1 MAERTFMIGDWTFA
15 PAANELR
22 RGDERRRLEDRAA
35 RTLALLCARPGE
47 PVAQEAI
54 VAEVWN
60 GRSQSPNS
68 VPVVIGDLRR
78 ALDDDARRPR
88 YIETV
93 AKRGYR
99 LIAPST
105 VRPPAT
111 SPASGRRWLPLAI
124 LLLIAAAVAGWLLTR
139 PATDTVRVAEVVN
152 ATGDPAY
159 DPLARATSE
168 LIVTT
173 LDRRGV
179 AVTRGEGGLGLEA
192 KLVLWN
198 GEPTVGLTATDA
210 SGAVR
215 WSAMARGP
223 AARIAPNVIAAL
235 DDFAVTLDR

>member
-1 MAERTFMIGDWTFA
+1 MADRTYSIGDWTFA

-35 RTLALLCARPGE
+35 RTLELLCARPGE

-54 VAEVWN
+54 MAEVWN

-68 VPVVIGDLRR
+68 LAVVIGDLRR

-99 LIAPST
+99 LIAG
-105 VRPPAT
+105 PAAT
-111 SPASGRRWLPLAI
+111 PAAPAPRWLPLAV
-124 LLLIAAAVAGWLLTR
+124 LLLLAAAIAGWWLTR
-139 PATDTVRVAEVVN
+139 PAVESVQVAEVVN

-168 LIVTT
+168 LIVTA

-179 AVTRGEGGLGLEA
+179 AVTRGEGGLVLAA

-198 GEPTVGLTATDA
+198 GQPAVGLTATDA

-223 AARIAPNVIAAL
+223 TDRIAPNVMAAL
-235 DDFAVTLDR
+235 DGFAGTLNR

>member
-1 MAERTFMIGDWTFA
+1 MGERTFPIGDWVFA

-22 RGDERRRLEDRAA
+22 RGGERRRLEDRAA
-35 RTLALLCARPGE
+35 RTLELLCERPGE
-47 PVAQEAI
+47 PVPQDVI
-54 VAEVWN
+54 VAAVWN

-99 LIAPST
+99 LIAAGPPESPE
-105 VRPPAT
+105 PPAR
-111 SPASGRRWLPLAI
+111 RRWWLLAA
-124 LLLIAAAVAGWLLTR
+124 LALIAAAVLTWGPTR
-139 PATDTVRVAEVVN
+139 PAADAVQLVEVVN

-173 LDRRGV
+173 LSRRGV
-179 AVTRGEGGLGLEA
+179 AVARREAGLRLEA

-198 GEPTVGLTATDA
+198 GEPTVGLIATEPA
-210 SGAVR
+210 GAVH

-223 AARIAPNVIAAL
+223 ADRIADNVVAAL
-235 DDFAVTLDR
+235 DDFARTHPAD

>member
-1 MAERTFMIGDWTFA
+1 MADRTYGIGDWTFA

-35 RTLALLCARPGE
+35 RTLELLCARPGE
-47 PVAQEAI
+47 PVAPEAI

-68 VPVVIGDLRR
+68 LAVVIGDLRR

-99 LIAPST
+99 LIAPP
-105 VRPPAT
+105 PPAVPPP
-111 SPASGRRWLPLAI
+111 SAPARRWLPFAI
-124 LLLIAAAVAGWLLTR
+124 LLLLAAAVAGWWLAR
-139 PATDTVRVAEVVN
+139 PAAEAVRVAEVVN

-179 AVTRGEGGLGLEA
+179 AVTRGESGLALEA
-192 KLVLWN
+192 KLILWN
-198 GEPTVGLTATDA
+198 GQPTVGLTATDA

-223 AARIAPNVIAAL
+223 AAQIAPNVMTAL
-235 DDFAVTLDR
+235 DGFAATMAR

>member
-1 MAERTFMIGDWTFA
+1 MAERTYSLGDWTFV

-35 RTLALLCARPGE
+35 RTLELLCARPGE

-99 LIAPST
+99 LIA
-105 VRPPAT
+105 
-111 SPASGRRWLPLAI
+111 SPAAAPAAPRRRWLPLAV
-124 LLLIAAAVAGWLLTR
+124 LVLIAAFAVWSLTR
-139 PATDTVRVAEVVN
+139 PAADAVQVADVIN

-179 AVTRGEGGLGLEA
+179 AVTRGEGGLALET

-198 GEPTVGLTATDA
+198 GQPTVGLTATDA

-223 AARIAPNVIAAL
+223 AAQIAPNVMAAL
-235 DDFAVTLDR
+235 DGFAATLDR

>member
-1 MAERTFMIGDWTFA
+1 MADRTYGIGDWTFA

-22 RGDERRRLEDRAA
+22 RGAERRRLEDRAA
-35 RTLALLCARPGE
+35 RTLELLCARPGE
-47 PVAQEAI
+47 PVAPEAI

-68 VPVVIGDLRR
+68 LAVVIGDLRR

-99 LIAPST
+99 LIAPA
-105 VRPPAT
+105 PPPSSAPT
-111 SPASGRRWLPLAI
+111 RRWLPLAV
-124 LLLIAAAVAGWLLTR
+124 LLLLAATLAGWWLTR
-139 PATDTVRVAEVVN
+139 PATEAVRVAEVVN

-173 LDRRGV
+173 LVSQGV
-179 AVTRGEGGLGLEA
+179 AVTRGEGGAVLEA
-192 KLVLWN
+192 KLILWN
-198 GEPTVGLTATDA
+198 GQPTVGLTATDA

-223 AARIAPNVIAAL
+223 AARIAPNVMAALGDFSAAL
-235 DDFAVTLDR
+235 DR

>member
-1 MAERTFMIGDWTFA
+1 MADRTYSIGDWTFA

-35 RTLALLCARPGE
+35 RTLELLCARPGE
-47 PVAQEAI
+47 PVAHEAI

-68 VPVVIGDLRR
+68 LAVVIGDLRR

-99 LIAPST
+99 LIAGPAAMPA
-105 VRPPAT
+105 PPT
-111 SPASGRRWLPLAI
+111 RRWLPFAV
-124 LLLIAAAVAGWLLTR
+124 LLLLAAAAAGWWLMR
-139 PATDTVRVAEVVN
+139 PSVDAVQVAEVVN

-168 LIVTT
+168 LIVTA

-179 AVTRGEGGLGLEA
+179 AVTRGEGGLALGA
-192 KLVLWN
+192 RLVLWN
-198 GEPTVGLTATDA
+198 GQPTVGLTATDA

-223 AARIAPNVIAAL
+223 ADRIAPNVIAAL
-235 DDFAVTLDR
+235 DGFAATLNR